1 MSRTNTPLQ
10 ALTLLNDQTMREAS
24 QALAAEM
31 LVRSQ
36 PPSQRLDWL
45 TRQVL
50 SRPATA
56 QEIQVLSRELDR
68 ALKHYRHQPG
78 DAEKFLGQ
86 KAPPELA
93 AHTLIASLVLN
104 LDEALTHE

>member
-1 MSRTNTPLQ
+1 M
-10 ALTLLNDQTMREAS
+10 MEAA
-24 QALAAEM
+24 QALAAQM

-36 PPSQRLDWL
+36 APAQRLDWL

-68 ALKHYRHQPG
+68 ALNHYRTQPG
-78 DAEKFLGQ
+78 DAEKYLGQ
-86 KAPPELA
+86 KVSPDLA